1 MEPIPSQYGHFVSS
15 PTHSKNCISRKRNAS
30 DKKIEQN
37 LTLTE
42 GMMHAF
48 VQQEAGYGGYLRFNV
63 RLTCSITFCRKK
75 KQNQDSESMNET
87 LLLTSQY
94 TVLKNI

>member
-37 LTLTE
+37 LTSTE

-48 VQQEAGYGGYLRFNV
+48 VQQEAMV
-63 RLTCSITFCRKK
+63 VTCGSMFGSPVPSHSAGKK
-75 KQNQDSESMNET
+75 KQNQD
-87 LLLTSQY
+87 
-94 TVLKNI
+94 